1 MDNRYYIIRADRA
14 GVFAGNIKE
23 RNGSEVTLT
32 NARRL
37 WYWSGAATLS
47 QMAMEGVKRPKE
59 CKFTMPVDEITILG
73 IIEIIPCTPEA
84 EKNIKEVEE
93 WKV

>member
-14 GVFAGNIKE
+14 GVFAGNINE

-47 QMAMEGVKRPKE
+47 QMAMEGVKRPEE
-59 CKFTMPVDEITILG
+59 CKFTMPVNEITILG
-73 IIEIIPCTPEA
+73 VIEIIPCTSEA
-84 EKNIKEVEE
+84 EKSIKEVEE

>member
-47 QMAMEGVKRPKE
+47 QMAMEGVKRPEE
-59 CKFTMPVDEITILG
+59 CKFTMPVNEITILG
-73 IIEIIPCTPEA
+73 VIEIIPCSSAA
-84 EKNIKEVEE
+84 EKCIKEVKE

>member
-37 WYWSGAATLS
+37 WFWSGAATLS
-47 QMAMEGVKRPKE
+47 QMAMEGVKRPEK
-59 CKFTMPVDEITILG
+59 CKFTMSVDEITILG
-73 IIEIIPCTPEA
+73 VVEIIPCSSSA
-84 EKNIKEVEE
+84 EKSIKEVEE

>member
-14 GVFAGNIKE
+14 GVFAGNIINREKD
-23 RNGSEVTLT
+23 EVTLT
-32 NARRL
+32 NCRRL

-47 QMAMEGVKRPKE
+47 QMAVEGVKHPE
-59 CKFTMPVDEITILG
+59 NCKFTMPVDEITILG
-73 IIEIIPCTPEA
+73 VIEIIPCSSVA
-84 EKNIKEVEE
+84 EKSIKGVKE